1 MNFRENFSILVVDD
15 EKNLLENLYNF
26 LKDKRFKKIYTA
38 KNLKESRFK
47 LLKILKL
54 T

>member
-26 LKDKRFKKIYTA
+26 MKGS
-38 KNLKESRFK
+38 KEKF
-47 LLKILKL
+47 
-54 T
+54 